1 MAESAITELV
11 RTHEGREIPHPG
23 TYELDRGHSGVE
35 FVARHLMISKVRG
48 RFAEFDGRI
57 DIAEVPQDSSVEVTV
72 QAASVDS
79 GEPTRDGHLRSPD
92 FFDVERYPTIKF
104 RSTRVEP
111 DKSGTWKVQGDLTV
125 RDITKPVTLT
135 VDFDGATRDPWGNER
150 LGFAASTELDRE
162 EWGLTWNQ
170 PLETGGFLVGK
181 KVRIELGVEA
191 IRSSAEGAA

>member
-1 MAESAITELV
+1 
-11 RTHEGREIPHPG
+11 
-23 TYELDRGHSGVE
+23 
-35 FVARHLMISKVRG
+35 
-48 RFAEFDGRI
+48 
-57 DIAEVPQDSSVEVTV
+57 VEVTV

>member
-1 MAESAITELV
+1 MRSSRARWAKSSAFHASNLRSSGGHPRPAARPVDFSATPGRIPPCLHTQAAGNIVVASTFDRLNVAQARIREEGTMAQSTTSELV
-11 RTHEGREIPHPG
+11 RN
-23 TYELDRGHSGVE
+23 
-35 FVARHLMISKVRG
+35 
-48 RFAEFDGRI
+48 
-57 DIAEVPQDSSVEVTV
+57 
-72 QAASVDS
+72 
-79 GEPTRDGHLRSPD
+79 
-92 FFDVERYPTIKF
+92 
-104 RSTRVEP
+104 
-111 DKSGTWKVQGDLTV
+111 
-125 RDITKPVTLT
+125 ITKPVTLT

>member
-1 MAESAITELV
+1 LV

-48 RFAEFDGRI
+48 RFSDFGGRI
-57 DIAEVPQDSSVEVTV
+57 RIAEAPEQSSVEVTV

-79 GEPTRDGHLRSPD
+79 GDPKRDEHLRSPD
-92 FFDVERYPTIKF
+92 FFDVASYPTLAF

-111 DKSGTWKVQGDLTV
+111 HKSGAWSVQGDLTIRGV
-125 RDITKPVTLT
+125 TKPVTLT
-135 VDFDGATRDPWGNER
+135 VDFDGATRTPWGEDR
-150 LGFAASTELDRE
+150 VGFSAATELDRE

-170 PLETGGFLVGK
+170 ALDTGGVVVGK
-181 KVRIELGVEA
+181 KVRVELNVEA
-191 IRSSAEGAA
+191 FRSEDQAAS